1 MTKTWLITGANR
13 GLGRVFATAAL
24 KRGDKVAATSRTL
37 SALDDLVADYG
48 DLVVPLQ
55 LDVTDRSA
63 CFAVVQEAAARL
75 GRIDIVVN
83 NAGYGLF
90 GMVEEISEQQ
100 MRDQMEVN
108 FFGLVN
114 MTQAVLPLLR
124 GQASGHI
131 IQISTIG
138 GVMAFPGLGAYHA
151 SKWAVEGLT
160 DALAQEVAGF
170 GIKVS
175 LVEPGPYMTD
185 WAGNSASHAT
195 QIAAYD
201 DLRNAVRHGQSQ
213 MPPAVFGE
221 PEATGPAILKLVDAD
236 NPPLRFFLGLLPTML
251 VPDAYQARLASWE
264 EWKDVSVAA
273 TKISQD

>member
-1 MTKTWLITGANR
+1 MSKTWLITGANR

-24 KRGDKVAATSRTL
+24 KRGDKVAATSRSL
-37 SALDDLVADYG
+37 AGLDDLVADYG
-48 DLVVPLQ
+48 DRIVPLQ

-63 CFAVVQEAAARL
+63 CVSVVATAAERL
-75 GRIDIVVN
+75 GRLDVVVN

-90 GMVEEISEQQ
+90 GMVEEVSEKQ

-108 FFGLVN
+108 YFGLFN

-124 GQASGHI
+124 DQGFGHI
-131 IQISTIG
+131 VQISTVG
-138 GVMAFPGLGAYHA
+138 GVMTFPGLGAYHA

-185 WAGNSASHAT
+185 WAGNSASHA
-195 QIAAYD
+195 QPIPAYD
-201 DLRNAVRHGQSQ
+201 GLRNAMQERQAQ
-213 MPPAVFGE
+213 MPPAVYGE
-221 PEATGPAILKLVDAD
+221 PEAAGPAMLKLVDAD
-236 NPPLRFFLGLLPTML
+236 NPPLRLFLGVLPTMM
-251 VPDAYQARLASWE
+251 VPDAYKARLATWE

-273 TKISQD
+273 TKVSHD